1 MAALSSY
8 HNILMMNQ
16 AASKSVVTLLTQG
29 FLPCHGPR
37 GGAESSEKAF
47 V

>member
-1 MAALSSY
+1 
-8 HNILMMNQ
+8 MMNR

-29 FLPCHGPR
+29 FLPCRGPR